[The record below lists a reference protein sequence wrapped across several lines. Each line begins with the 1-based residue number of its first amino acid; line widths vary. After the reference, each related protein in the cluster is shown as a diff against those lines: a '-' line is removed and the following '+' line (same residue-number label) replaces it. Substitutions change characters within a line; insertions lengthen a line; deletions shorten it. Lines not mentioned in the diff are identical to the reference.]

1 MGFFKCGGGG
11 NGSGFISLK
20 RINGNLYHYENTA
33 TLNKTYTYSLQES
46 NTTYTGTI
54 ILTTTSTNTGATLD
68 STETLTIESYDGSS
82 WTTINTQTGTRP
94 SKGSVTLSVSGHV
107 SNVKGIRATI
117 VSTDNNYY
125 DFIVSVT
132 G

>member
-11 NGSGFISLK
+11 NGFMK
-20 RINGNLYHYENTA
+20 CINGTLYNSTTSTIA
-33 TLNKTYTYSLQES
+33 KTHTYSLQEN

-94 SKGSVTLSVSGHV
+94 SNGSVTLSVSGHV

>member
-11 NGSGFISLK
+11 NGFMK
-20 RINGNLYHYENTA
+20 CINGTLYNYSTTSTIA
-33 TLNKTYTYSLQES
+33 KTYTYSLQES

-54 ILTTTSTNTGATLD
+54 ILTTTSTNTNAILA
-68 STETLTIESYDGSS
+68 STETLTIEFYDGSS
-82 WTTINTQTGTRP
+82 WTTVNTQTGTRP
-94 SKGSVTLSVSGHV
+94 VQGSVTLSVSGHV

-117 VSTDNNYY
+117 VSTDENYY
-125 DFIVSVT
+125 VFTVSVT